1 MRRLPAAALLL
12 AALTCHGGPFETPT
26 PTGPSCFPGGVASQC
41 PTPQVCVPFG
51 QVGFFCAAP
60 CKTNL
65 DCPGHQF
72 CADDQGFGKVCQ
84 AP

>member
-1 MRRLPAAALLL
+1 MKRAALVLFALL
-12 AALTCHGGPFETPT
+12 GGCGFETPT

-41 PTPQVCVPFG
+41 PAPTVACVPFG

-60 CKTNL
+60 CKTNR